1 MQTEEELKV
10 LFSNRLQLLLKKYEL
25 KQNDLARIVGVSE
38 STVGKWVLCKALPR
52 MGVIQKLSD
61 YFRVSM
67 KYFLEPEATEAAIIR
82 DELILSEHE
91 KELIKKYRKLSP
103 AGKEEVDHY
112 IDFRLSAEAPRVEK
126 DAEISSS

>member
-1 MQTEEELKV
+1 ME
-10 LFSNRLQLLLKKYEL
+10 
-25 KQNDLARIVGVSE
+25 
-38 STVGKWVLCKALPR
+38 
-52 MGVIQKLSD
+52 VIQKLSD

-91 KELIKKYRKLSP
+91 KELIKKYRLLSP
-103 AGKEEVDHY
+103 AGKKEVDHY
-112 IDFRLSAEAPRVEK
+112 LDFRLSAEAPRVEK

>member
-1 MQTEEELKV
+1 MKV

-103 AGKEEVDHY
+103 AGKKEVDHY
-112 IDFRLSAEAPRVEK
+112 LDFRLSAEAPRVEK

>member
-103 AGKEEVDHY
+103 AGKKEVDHY
-112 IDFRLSAEAPRVEK
+112 LDFRLSAEAPRVEK
-126 DAEISSS
+126 DAEISSL

>member
-25 KQNDLARIVGVSE
+25 KQNGLARIVGVSE
-38 STVGKWVLCKALPR
+38 STVGKWILCKALPR

-91 KELIKKYRKLSP
+91 KELIKKYRLLSP
-103 AGKEEVDHY
+103 AGKATVDAV
-112 IDFRLSAEAPRVEK
+112 IDVQYSAICGPP
-126 DAEISSS
+126 DTS

>member
-103 AGKEEVDHY
+103 AGKKEVDHY
-112 IDFRLSAEAPRVEK
+112 LDFRLSAEAPRVEK